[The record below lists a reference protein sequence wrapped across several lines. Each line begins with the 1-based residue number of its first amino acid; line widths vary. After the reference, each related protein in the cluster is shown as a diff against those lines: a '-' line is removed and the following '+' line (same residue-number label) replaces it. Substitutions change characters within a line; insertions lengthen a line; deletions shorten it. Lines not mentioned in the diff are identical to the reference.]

1 MDASAARL
9 PQSPAAVAG
18 RLPRLTVATIV
29 PDGDRFLFVEERVRG
44 RLVVNQPAGHLEPGE
59 SLAEAAVRET
69 LEETG
74 WHIQVTGLV
83 AVYHWPDPPDRK
95 PVMRFTFIGRPL
107 SHDAGRVLDA
117 GIERALWLRP
127 DELAT
132 DAWRKRSPLVERS
145 LSDFLAGQQ
154 APLSLLASISG

>member
-1 MDASAARL
+1 MTVSDAARSPAAPARL
-9 PQSPAAVAG
+9 P
-18 RLPRLTVATIV
+18 RITVATVV
-29 PDGDRFLFVEERVRG
+29 PDDGRFLFVEERVRG
-44 RLVVNQPAGHLEPGE
+44 KLVVNQPAGHLEPGE

-74 WHIQVTGLV
+74 WSVEVTGLL

-107 SHDAGRVLDA
+107 SHDAGRVLDT
-117 GIERALWLRP
+117 GIERALWLCP
-127 DELAT
+127 DDLAS

-145 LSDFLAGQQ
+145 VRDFLSGQ
-154 APLSLLASISG
+154 ATPLSLLASISG

>member
-1 MDASAARL
+1 MPRILRGDHRNVAWVGVHSLPSSRMDASAARL
-9 PQSPAAVAG
+9 PHLPSVSAG

-83 AVYHWPDPPDRK
+83 AV
-95 PVMRFTFIGRPL
+95 
-107 SHDAGRVLDA
+107 
-117 GIERALWLRP
+117 
-127 DELAT
+127 
-132 DAWRKRSPLVERS
+132 
-145 LSDFLAGQQ
+145 
-154 APLSLLASISG
+154 

>member
-1 MDASAARL
+1 MTVSDTARPPAAPARL
-9 PQSPAAVAG
+9 P
-18 RLPRLTVATIV
+18 RITVATVV
-29 PDGDRFLFVEERVRG
+29 PDDGRFLFVEERVRG
-44 RLVVNQPAGHLEPGE
+44 KLVVNQPAGHLEPGE

-74 WHIQVTGLV
+74 WSVEVTGLL

-107 SHDAGRVLDA
+107 SHDAGRVLDT
-117 GIERALWLRP
+117 GIERALWLCP
-127 DELAT
+127 DDLAS

-145 LSDFLAGQQ
+145 VRDFLSGQ
-154 APLSLLASISG
+154 ATPLSLLASISG